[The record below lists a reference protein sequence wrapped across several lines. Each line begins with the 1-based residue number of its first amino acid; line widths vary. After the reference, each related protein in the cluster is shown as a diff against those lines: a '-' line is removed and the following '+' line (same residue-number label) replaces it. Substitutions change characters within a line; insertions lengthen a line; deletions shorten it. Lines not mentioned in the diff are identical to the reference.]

1 MQAYLKVCALVFFCL
16 VPRSGTEIWSHYTKK
31 WSHYTKKWSHYMK
44 KWSHMR
50 QAIKHSKN
58 TLQQNLL
65 IMNNIRIA

>member
-1 MQAYLKVCALVFFCL
+1 MQAYLKVRALMFFRVSRFFCL
-16 VPRSGTEIWSHYTKK
+16 VPSPGTEIWSHYTKK
-31 WSHYTKKWSHYMK
+31 WSHYTK